1 METYNTLSL
10 ELANG
15 ILTITINRPEA
26 LNALNIELIDEL
38 KSAFEAAYDNAGVG
52 GVIITGSGE
61 KAFAAG
67 ADIKEIAELNELN
80 ARKFAERG
88 QSVFSAIE
96 NFEKPVIAAVNGYAL
111 GGGCELAMACHFRVA
126 SGSAQFGQPEVNLGL
141 IPGYGGTQRLTKLVG
156 KGRALELMMT
166 GNTIG
171 AAEAKQ
177 IGLVN
182 HIEEVQEDMMA
193 LAIKLMRII
202 LSKAPLAISL
212 VITSAN
218 AANSPDEDGYL
229 IEANSFAS
237 CCGTDDFKEGTTA
250 FLEKRKPEFSGK

>member
-10 ELANG
+10 ELSDR
-15 ILTITINRPEA
+15 ILTITINRPDA
-26 LNALNIELIDEL
+26 LNALNIELIGEL
-38 KSAFEAAYDNAGVG
+38 KSAFESAYDNLEVG
-52 GVIITGSGE
+52 GIIITGSGE

-67 ADIKEIAELNELN
+67 ADIKEIAELTELN

-88 QSVFSAIE
+88 QSLFTLIE

-126 SGSAQFGQPEVNLGL
+126 SSTAQFGQPEVNLGL
-141 IPGYGGTQRLTKLVG
+141 IPGYGGTQRMTRLIG
-156 KGRALELMMT
+156 KGRAMELMMT
-166 GNTIG
+166 GGTIN
-171 AAEAKQ
+171 AEQANQ

-182 HIEEVQEDMMA
+182 HVEDDQDAMMV
-193 LAIKLMRII
+193 LSRKLMGKI
-202 LSKAPLAISL
+202 LAKAPLAISM

-218 AANSPDEDGYL
+218 AVDNPDEDGYL

-237 CCGTDDFKEGTTA
+237 CCGTEDFKEGTTA
-250 FLEKRKPEFSGK
+250 FLEKRKPEFRGK